1 MNLAFETQKRGFSGI
16 SESGNIID
24 SLDPTV
30 SCRAG
35 YVPSSSVSLGISPDV
50 GLSSASTLL
59 GLQGVSR

>member
-1 MNLAFETQKRGFSGI
+1 MNLASETQKSGFSGV

-35 YVPSSSVSLGISPDV
+35 YVPLSSVSLRISPDV
-50 GLSSASTLL
+50 GLRSSSALL